1 MNNYLKLV
9 AISAIFINGCS
20 IEKVYNPCID
30 NYPAI
35 SNEMHSYPSGVVANI
50 KDVEWFEDG
59 VKQITLDSREII
71 MIRPLDLPLPAV
83 GSNLE
88 LRSFTRKAGEA
99 PFAGC
104 YCQVGT
110 DICLEEYTYP

>member
-1 MNNYLKLV
+1 MYKYLTLAFAV
-9 AISAIFINGCS
+9 ILITSGCS
-20 IEKVYNPCID
+20 SKNIPNPCID
-30 NYPAI
+30 DYPAI
-35 SNEMHSYPSGVVANI
+35 SKEINNYPSGVVSSI
-50 KDVEWFEDG
+50 SDVEWFEDG
-59 VKQITLDSREII
+59 VKQITLESRMVII
-71 MIRPLDLPLPAV
+71 VRPLDLALPAV